1 MLGRRRLATSFVEIW
16 VSLGPLSKK
25 WSIQSSKYKKWLVL
39 VLLWWFWQFD
49 VGGASKFKGGLCLA
63 HKVQNV
69 EPLPVTTWNKADYRI
84 SSHSR
89 NWSHEQASHDGAQ
102 NSTIPS
108 KPLQEVAT
116 WGPYLRALGPLTTR
130 PGGTG
135 PFSRCSRS
143 SEWHRD
149 KALLIS
155 YERRRLKGEMWCRVN
170 E

>member
-69 EPLPVTTWNKADYRI
+69 EPLPVTTWNKADFKSQQELKPRTGLTWW
-84 SSHSR
+84 R
-89 NWSHEQASHDGAQ
+89 PKFND
-102 NSTIPS
+102 
-108 KPLQEVAT
+108 PLQAPARSCHLRPLFTSSRTSHHQTWRHRAVQSLQQEFWVA
-116 WGPYLRALGPLTTR
+116 PR
-130 PGGTG
+130 
-135 PFSRCSRS
+135 
-143 SEWHRD
+143 
-149 KALLIS
+149 
-155 YERRRLKGEMWCRVN
+155 
-170 E
+170 